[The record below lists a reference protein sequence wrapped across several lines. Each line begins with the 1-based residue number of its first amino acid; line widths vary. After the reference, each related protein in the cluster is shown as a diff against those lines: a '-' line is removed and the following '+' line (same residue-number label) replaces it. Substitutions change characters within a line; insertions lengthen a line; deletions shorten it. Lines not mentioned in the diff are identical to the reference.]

1 MFYGEIS
8 FYNQIQHNLQVYQEK
23 LLHLFFTQKYLW
35 LHKKYFNAFRVIH
48 IFFDLV
54 NCWCKIRQTECT
66 KTAQICF
73 DKNYKRLHKSLLDA
87 FFVFAINVAVLQ
99 NALFEIC

>member
-48 IFFDLV
+48 IFRDLV
-54 NCWCKIRQTECT
+54 NCWCKIRQTECN
-66 KTAQICF
+66 KTAHIYF
-73 DKNYKRLHKSLLDA
+73 EKNYKCTKLFDA